1 VVQPKKLD
9 AIQLCL
15 VDRYHKDSSSQAA
28 EGLDQLLLGKAD
40 EALYQAKQ
48 TGRNQII
55 IKKMAS

>member
-1 VVQPKKLD
+1 
-9 AIQLCL
+9 
-15 VDRYHKDSSSQAA
+15 VDRYHKDSLSQAA